1 MYNYTVG
8 RVWGIPIRINISLL
22 IVLPIFAWLIGSGA
36 QIELYAGLLDSFT
49 TQSIALEVLL
59 VGNRPWVIGT
69 AAAIGLFASV
79 AVHELGHSWVAMRY
93 DIEVESIT
101 LWILG
106 GLASLKS
113 MPKEWDREFWI
124 AIAGPITSVLFA
136 IACLGLIQVL
146 SFDATPV
153 AFFVIGWLG
162 VVNLLLAGF
171 NLLPAFPMDGGR
183 IFRSLL
189 ARNRPYGSATRVAT
203 RVGKWF
209 AFAFAIFGILGGAP
223 MLLLLALFIYIAA
236 ASESKAAVLDELL
249 EGLIV
254 GDLTTTTDSLP
265 ATASVGE
272 ALDRLLGTR
281 RTDLPIVDSDGEIE
295 GIVSASAIRSIDPA
309 NYTETTARSLTQT
322 DLPRIDATASAFE
335 GLLTLDRSRANVALV
350 ERDGRVIGLLSRAE
364 YTRLLEFKRESGS
377 L

>member
-69 AAAIGLFASV
+69 VAAIGLFVSV

-136 IACLGLIQVL
+136 IACFGLIQVL

-153 AFFVIGWLG
+153 VFFVVGWLG

-189 ARNRPYGSATRVAT
+189 ARNRPYGVATRVAT

-249 EGLIV
+249 EGLTV
-254 GDLTTTTDSLP
+254 GDLTTTSESLP

-272 ALDRLLGTR
+272 VLDRLLESR
-281 RTDLPIVDSDGEIE
+281 RSDLPIMGADGTIE
-295 GIVSASAIRSIDPA
+295 GTVSASAIRSVDPA
-309 NYTETTARSLTQT
+309 NYTETTAKSLIQT
-322 DLPRIDATASAFE
+322 DLPRIDATTSAFE
-335 GLLTLDRSRANVALV
+335 GLLTLDRSRSTVALV

-364 YTRLLEFKRESGS
+364 YTRLLEFRRESGS

>member
-59 VGNRPWVIGT
+59 VGNRPWLIGT
-69 AAAIGLFASV
+69 VAAIGLFVSV

-136 IACLGLIQVL
+136 VVCLGLLQFL
-146 SFDATPV
+146 SFEATPV

-249 EGLIV
+249 EGLTV
-254 GDLTTTTDSLP
+254 GDLTTTTDPLS

-272 ALDRLLGTR
+272 VLDQLLRTR
-281 RTDLPIVDSDGEIE
+281 RSDLPIVGSDGTIE
-295 GIVSASAIRSIDPA
+295 GTVSASSIRSVDPA
-309 NYTETTARSLTQT
+309 NYTETTAKSLIQT
-322 DLPRIDATASAFE
+322 DLPRIDATTSAFE

-350 ERDGRVIGLLSRAE
+350 ERDGQVVGLLSRAE
-364 YTRLLEFKRESGS
+364 YTRLLEFKRESGR